1 MLADNIKTLSRSE
14 KILLMNELCEDLSEN
29 IEASPL
35 CEDQIQLLDS
45 QYEAFLEAPEEGVPW
60 SQLKTNL
67 KELL

>member
-14 KILLMNELCEDLSEN
+14 KILLMNELCED
-29 IEASPL
+29 
-35 CEDQIQLLDS
+35 QIQLLDS
-45 QYEAFLEAPEEGVPW
+45 RYEAFLEAPEEGVPW